1 MCSCR
6 ARANA
11 SPLQGCQATP
21 IGDEADE
28 GIGSRDYNEEMLAL
42 RYAGLLALTLWV
54 GGLLVLGAIA
64 APSIFDVL
72 AARHVADD
80 RLVAG
85 AIFGEILRRFHLL
98 SYLCGTVLLL
108 TLVARGVLGPRPI
121 WFAARVGAAFL
132 MLAATVYS
140 GLVVS
145 NEIAR
150 LQTEIG
156 VAPSSLP
163 PTDGRRLAFGRLH
176 ATSTGLEMI
185 PVLGGLLL
193 LFRELKD

>member
-1 MCSCR
+1 
-6 ARANA
+6 
-11 SPLQGCQATP
+11 
-21 IGDEADE
+21 
-28 GIGSRDYNEEMLAL
+28 MLAL

-72 AARHVADD
+72 AVRQIPDH
-80 RLVAG
+80 RLLAG
-85 AIFGEILRRFHLL
+85 AIFGEILRKFHLL
-98 SYLCGTVLLL
+98 SYACGAVLLL
-108 TLVARGVLGPRPI
+108 TLVVRGVMGPRPI
-121 WFAARVGAAFL
+121 WFAARVGTAVL
-132 MLAATVYS
+132 MLAATTYS
-140 GLVVS
+140 GFVVS
-145 NEIAR
+145 NQISR

-156 VAPSSLP
+156 VAPSSLAP
-163 PTDGRRLAFGRLH
+163 SDPRRLAFGRLH

>member
-1 MCSCR
+1 
-6 ARANA
+6 
-11 SPLQGCQATP
+11 
-21 IGDEADE
+21 
-28 GIGSRDYNEEMLAL
+28 MLAL
-42 RYAGLLALTLWV
+42 RFAGLLALTLWV
-54 GGLLVLGAIA
+54 GGLVVLGALA

-72 AARHVADD
+72 AVRHIADD

-85 AIFGEILRRFHLL
+85 ALFGEILRRFHLL

-121 WFAARVGAAFL
+121 WFAARVGTAFL
-132 MLAATVYS
+132 MLAATAYS

-145 NEIAR
+145 NQIAR
-150 LQTEIG
+150 LQMEIG

-163 PTDGRRLAFGRLH
+163 PTDSRRLAFGRLH